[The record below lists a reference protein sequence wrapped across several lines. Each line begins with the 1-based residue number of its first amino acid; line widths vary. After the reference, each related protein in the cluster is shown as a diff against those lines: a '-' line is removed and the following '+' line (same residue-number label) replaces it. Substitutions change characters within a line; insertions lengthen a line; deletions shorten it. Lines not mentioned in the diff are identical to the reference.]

1 MNAQT
6 RSPNP
11 NRLAAEKSPYL
22 LQHADNPVDWY
33 PWGDEAFEKARREDK
48 PVLVSIG
55 YSTCHWCHVMADESF
70 SDPETAELMNRHFVN
85 IKVDREERP
94 DIDQIYITAVSAM
107 TGSAGWPLNVF
118 LTPSGKPFF
127 GGTYFPPKRRVNPSW
142 KEILSAVAAAYS
154 DPQKKKELLHSAERF
169 AEAIR
174 QHLSADDPVREGTTL
189 KADWL
194 DAGVD
199 AFSGAYDRV
208 HGGFS
213 GAPKFPMPP
222 LLDFLL
228 FYHRYA
234 QHVDQSAP
242 GSRSALEMVIDTLE
256 KMADGGIY
264 DHLGGGFHRYA
275 TDEAWHVPH
284 FEKMLYDNA
293 QLIRTYLDA
302 FAITGNDRFAETA
315 RETLEYVLREMTHPA
330 GGFYSAED
338 ADSVYMD
345 LSAVAAGGGSAAEKE
360 KKKSE
365 GGFYVWRKA
374 EIDTI
379 LSDDNSHGR
388 IGEVFSFCY
397 GVRSEGNAVHDPLGE
412 FGGKNILFREK
423 SAADAARHLDMEE
436 TEAARLL
443 AMAKKRLLEARGN
456 RPRPHLDDKILVEW
470 NGLMISALAAA
481 SRVLG
486 DSRYLDAAE
495 AAVSFIFDRMYEDG
509 DQPALYRRWRD
520 GEAKIPAMAADY
532 AFLIQ
537 GLLDVYEAG
546 FNPRHLERA
555 IALSSILRDRF
566 FDSASGGFY
575 TVADGQDAH
584 LLVKARDRTDGVMP
598 STDAVAAMN
607 FLRLYRLTGNTGF
620 GEAVDRTLDAS
631 APRME
636 RQPAAVPAML
646 SVLGTSLL
654 RHAEIVVVGSPEADE
669 GKAVLS
675 AIRSRM
681 REAIRPVWI
690 DKPETA
696 AALAPHLPH
705 LAGMGDPR
713 ADGVQVFACFG
724 NTCRE
729 PVHESGELSEILD
742 SVFSQPQETV
752 YGT

>member
-6 RSPNP
+6 RSHNS

-33 PWGDEAFEKARREDK
+33 PWGDEAFEKAEREDK

-70 SDPETAELMNRHFVN
+70 SDPETADLMNRSFVN

-127 GGTYFPPKRRVNPSW
+127 GGTYFPPKRRMNPSW
-142 KEILSAVAAAYS
+142 KEILSAVAAAYN
-154 DPQKKKELLHSAERF
+154 DPQKQKELLRSAERF
-169 AEAIR
+169 TDAIR
-174 QHLSADDPVREGTTL
+174 QHLTADTPSREGMAL
-189 KADWL
+189 KPDWL
-194 DAGVD
+194 DTGVD
-199 AFSGAYDRV
+199 AFSTAHDSV

-228 FYHRYA
+228 FY
-234 QHVDQSAP
+234 
-242 GSRSALEMVIDTLE
+242 SRSADHKGKSSSRSRSAMEMAAGTLE

-275 TDEAWHVPH
+275 TDEKWHVPH

-302 FAITGNDRFAETA
+302 SEITGNNRFAETA
-315 RETLEYVLREMTHPA
+315 RETLEYVLRDMTHPA

-338 ADSVYMD
+338 ADSVYTD
-345 LSAVAAGGGSAAEKE
+345 LSADTAPDGTDAGKG

-365 GGFYVWRKA
+365 GGYYVWRKA

-379 LSDDNSHGR
+379 LSKGDSPKGL
-388 IGEVFSFCY
+388 GEVFSFCY
-397 GVRSEGNAVHDPLGE
+397 GVRPEGNAAHDPLGE

-423 SAADAARHLDMEE
+423 SAADAARHFDMDE
-436 TEAARLL
+436 TEVKRLL
-443 AMAKKRLLEARGN
+443 AIGKQRLFEARGS

-481 SRVLG
+481 YRVLG
-486 DSRYLDAAE
+486 DRRYLDAAE
-495 AAVSFIFDRMYEDG
+495 TAVSFVFDRMYEDG
-509 DQPALYRRWRD
+509 DRPVLYRRWRD

-546 FNPRHLERA
+546 FHPRHLERA
-555 IALSSILRDRF
+555 IVLSSLLRERF
-566 FDSASGGFY
+566 FDPASGGFY
-575 TVADGQDAH
+575 TAADGQDKH
-584 LLVKARDRTDGVMP
+584 LLVKAKERTDGVMP

-607 FLRLYRLTGNTGF
+607 FLRLYRLTGTTGF
-620 GEAVDRTLDAS
+620 GDAADRTLEAS

-636 RQPAAVPAML
+636 RHPFAVPAML
-646 SVLGTSLL
+646 SVLGMSLL
-654 RHAEIVVVGSPEADE
+654 RHAEIVVAGSPEADDAD
-669 GKAVLS
+669 AVLS

-690 DKPETA
+690 DTPETA

-705 LAGMGDPR
+705 LAGMGDPES
-713 ADGVQVFACFG
+713 GGLQVFVCFG

-729 PVHESGELSEILD
+729 PVYESGKLSEILD
-742 SVFSQPQETV
+742 SAFSQAQETV
-752 YGT
+752 